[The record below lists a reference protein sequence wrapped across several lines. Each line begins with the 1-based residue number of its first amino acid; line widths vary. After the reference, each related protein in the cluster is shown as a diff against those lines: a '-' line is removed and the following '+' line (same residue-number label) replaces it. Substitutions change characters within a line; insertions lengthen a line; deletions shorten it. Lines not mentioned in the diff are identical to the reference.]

1 MKNIYFIFIFLVLLN
16 ACASLSKTQISS
28 VKKYAETT
36 RNYSVFPGILVNDYI
51 NLQNQIFLMRSPLIT
66 NPEKAVN
73 LIYNN
78 QQMLIKSKKEA
89 EKMDL
94 SFRII
99 RCYAANLELLATTD
113 YNKDISYSAESLKTN
128 LDTLIGSYNSKFNK
142 NLPKVGNLVFKAITY
157 LGQKYVE
164 KERAKTIK
172 LYVEKGNNIIC
183 EMSNTTKEF
192 IENTVMNAWLPDL
205 DQQVKANHLAL
216 RKQII
221 KDTLNY
227 SVNIISLK
235 EIDNDAILLYQEIEY
250 LNNLSSTMINSLE
263 SICKAHKSLSENMKE
278 KKKLD
283 DIISEF
289 KDFYF
294 SVEELNNIYK
304 SYKAN

>member
-1 MKNIYFIFIFLVLLN
+1 MLN
-16 ACASLSKTQISS
+16 ACASLSKTQINS

-36 RNYSVFPGILVNDYI
+36 RNYSEYPGILVKDYLD
-51 NLQNQIFLMRSPLIT
+51 LQNEIFLLRSPLIT
-66 NPEKAVN
+66 NPDKAVN
-73 LIYNN
+73 SIYNN

-99 RCYAANLELLATTD
+99 RCYAENLELLATTD

-128 LDTLIGSYNSKFNK
+128 LDTLIGSYNSKFKRNV
-142 NLPKVGNLVFKAITY
+142 PKLGSLVFKAITF
-157 LGQKYVE
+157 LGEKYVE
-164 KERAKTIK
+164 KERAKAIK
-172 LYVEKGNNIIC
+172 TYVEKGNDIIC
-183 EMSNTTKEF
+183 EMSNATKDF
-192 IENTVMNAWLPDL
+192 VENTVKYSWLADL
-205 DQQVKANHLAL
+205 DQQVKTNHLAL

-235 EIDNDAILLYQEIEY
+235 QIDNEATILYQKIDY
-250 LNNLSSTMINSLE
+250 LNNLTETMIKSLDN
-263 SICKAHKSLSENMKE
+263 ICKAHKSLNENMKQ

-283 DIISEF
+283 DVISEF

-294 SVEELNNIYK
+294 SVEELNNIYQ
-304 SYKAN
+304 SYRPN